1 MKKLVIISIILG
13 VISFTSCKKII
24 EPNLELSIE
33 IKELYDDNAD
43 SVYDRASFYI
53 SVINPSSNE
62 VNFEKYT
69 NECFDK
75 NNDLIFKE
83 TVMDP
88 YPYTLKGLDK
98 YTWDNIK
105 IKLNYEGKRAKK
117 YKFTLFYSDENRSYS
132 SSAEINL
139 Y

>member
-1 MKKLVIISIILG
+1 MKKLLIISIILG
-13 VISFTSCKKII
+13 VISFISCKKII
-24 EPNLELSIE
+24 EPDLELSIK

-43 SVYDRASFYI
+43 SVYDRAAFYI

-69 NECFDK
+69 NECFDE

-105 IKLNYEGKRAKK
+105 IKLNYEGKRVKK

>member
-69 NECFDK
+69 NECFDE

-105 IKLNYEGKRAKK
+105 IKLNYEGKRVKK